1 MPRAIV
7 LIGFMGSGKNTV
19 GQELARRL
27 SWDLLDLDAR
37 IESRESQSIP
47 EIFNQKGEP
56 YFRAAETAALRDLLA
71 SLTRDTVIA
80 LGGGA
85 FAQEPNRTLLRP
97 WPSVFLDAP
106 IEELWQRCLD
116 HESADGADVPC
127 AATAI
132 TSPVST
138 PTVFPFTARPHSP
151 STPPA
156 NRPPPS
162 ARKSSA
168 DCNSIAN
175 Y

>member
-85 FAQEPNRTLLRP
+85 FAQEPNRTLLGP

-116 HESADGADVPC
+116 HESADGAERPLRGDRDHFARLYSDRLPFYRQATLTVDTSGKP
-127 AATAI
+127 AAAI
-132 TSPVST
+132 CQEIE
-138 PTVFPFTARPHSP
+138 RGLQLD
-151 STPPA
+151 
-156 NRPPPS
+156 R
-162 ARKSSA
+162 
-168 DCNSIAN
+168 
-175 Y
+175 